1 MSFWKKL
8 TKLQDFT
15 QKLQKIFSLSKL
27 DDEFYEELEAHLIQG
42 DLGLELTQDV
52 LETIR
57 SKKFSDPLEVKIFL
71 KDYFLN
77 LFSGLGNK
85 LNLDPKIIN
94 VIVFLG
100 VNGTGKTSTIGKLAY
115 FLKNLGY
122 SPIISA
128 SDTFRAAAI
137 DQVKIWGERAGV
149 EVIAQKEGADPGAV
163 VYNTLESAKARG
175 KNVVLV
181 DTAGRMHTKTNLL
194 EELKKIERVI
204 EKNLGYS
211 AKENLLVVDATLGQN
226 VIRQVEIFSSAINLT
241 GLILTKLD
249 GTAKG
254 GVIFNLVK
262 NFSLP
267 VKFVT
272 IGEKLEDLKVFDPE
286 EFINNFLLGE

>member
-15 QKLQKIFSLSKL
+15 QKLQRIFSLSKL

-42 DLGLELTQDV
+42 DLGLELTQDI
-52 LETIR
+52 LKKLR
-57 SKKFSDPLEVKIFL
+57 SKKLSNPLEVRNFL
-71 KDYFLN
+71 KDYFLS
-77 LFSGLGNK
+77 LFFGLDNK

-94 VIVFLG
+94 VVVFLG

-149 EVIAQKEGADPGAV
+149 DVIAQKEGADSGAV
-163 VYNTLESAKARG
+163 VFNTLESAKARG

-181 DTAGRMHTKTNLL
+181 DTAGRMHTKTNLI

-204 EKNLGYS
+204 EKNLGYP

-226 VIRQVEIFSSAINLT
+226 VIRQVETFSSAISLT

-262 NFSLP
+262 KFFLP

-272 IGEKLEDLKVFDPE
+272 IGETLEDLKIFDPE
-286 EFINNFLLGE
+286 DFINNFLPGE

>member
-15 QKLQKIFSLSKL
+15 QKLQRIFSLSKL

-42 DLGLELTQDV
+42 DLGLELTQEV
-52 LETIR
+52 LKTLR
-57 SKKFSDPLEVKIFL
+57 SKKFSNSLEVKKFL
-71 KDYFLN
+71 KDYFLE
-77 LFSGLGNK
+77 LFSGLDNK

-115 FLKNLGY
+115 FLKNSGY

-128 SDTFRAAAI
+128 SDTFRAAAV
-137 DQVKIWGERAGV
+137 DQAKIWGERVGV

-181 DTAGRMHTKTNLL
+181 NTAGRMHTKTNLL

-204 EKNLGYS
+204 EKNLGYP

-226 VIRQVEIFSSAINLT
+226 VIRQVETFSSAINLT

-262 NFSLP
+262 SFSLP

-272 IGEKLEDLKVFDPE
+272 IGEELEDLKVFDPE